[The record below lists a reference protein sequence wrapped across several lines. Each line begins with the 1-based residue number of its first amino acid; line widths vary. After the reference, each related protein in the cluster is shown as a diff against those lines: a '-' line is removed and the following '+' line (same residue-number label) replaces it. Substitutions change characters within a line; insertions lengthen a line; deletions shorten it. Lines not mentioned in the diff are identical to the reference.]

1 MGRMSKQLIAV
12 FAALAMAATVGLTPA
27 LAADMVPY
35 KAKAAGSFTFV
46 AVNGGPGL
54 HLVGAGN
61 VSYLGAATSDGTI
74 AFLGDPD
81 SVTGCIPIHDDQ
93 TLTSVDTGETITI
106 VVNGAACPTTGPTQ
120 PFGTGVYQILAP
132 FTITGGTGRFAG
144 ANGGGNAVCLG
155 NFDNGTFSFTQV
167 GTISRPGRR

>member
-12 FAALAMAATVGLTPA
+12 LAALAIAAAVGLTPA

-35 KAKAAGSFTFV
+35 KAKAAGNFTFV

-61 VSYLGAATSDGTI
+61 VSFLGAATSDGTI

-81 SVTGCIPIHDDQ
+81 NATGCIPIHDDQ
-93 TLTSVDTGETITI
+93 TLTSVDTGEQFTIE
-106 VVNGAACPTTGPTQ
+106 VDGQACPTTGPSQ
-120 PFGTGVYQILAP
+120 PFATGIYQIVAP
-132 FTITGGTGRFAG
+132 FAITGGTGRFAG
-144 ANGGGNAVCLG
+144 AGGGGDAVCFG
-155 NFDNGTFSFTQV
+155 NFDNGTFTFTQV
-167 GTISRPGRR
+167 GMVARPGKR